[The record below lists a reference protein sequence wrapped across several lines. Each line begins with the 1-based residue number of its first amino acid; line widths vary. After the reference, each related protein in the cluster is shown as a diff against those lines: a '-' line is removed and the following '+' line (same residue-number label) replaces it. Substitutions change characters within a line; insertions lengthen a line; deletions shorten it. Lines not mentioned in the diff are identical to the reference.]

1 MPLVAREMHAWLAGG
16 PERVAVLHCKA
27 GKGRS
32 GTMACTYLL
41 SCEGAAVPPLL
52 ERSHTPKTWAQHR
65 MHSAVGSLPAAD
77 AQTPPPKTSP
87 RLPAEERA
95 PRSDTDGILDGDS
108 GASPPPPSTPNPKKS
123 FTDALKGVLDLH
135 TAQRMKPPAEDR
147 KGKQGVS
154 IPSQRRF
161 LWYWALLLAHEA
173 PAHLWKAA
181 GPRPKVRLTK
191 LTLRMR
197 EQSALRL
204 GIVKAANKLIE
215 RTSLA
220 KGPNVGT
227 DGCSSQVW
235 ASLARYD
242 DRLVDLVEE
251 WEAYTRNPD
260 GQMGVRR
267 PGSERLARG
276 QSTEDQST
284 EDQSAEEEVLS
295 EIFDSGKWDKGKM
308 VRSFARLGVSKDAK
322 ETIVDSEV
330 CASDYSSIAIC
341 MLISNFRET
350 RLTSGL

>member
-16 PERVAVLHCKA
+16 AERVAVLHCKA

-41 SCEGAAVPPLL
+41 SCEGAAVPPQL

-65 MHSAVGSLPAAD
+65 MRSAVGALPATD
-77 AQTPPPKTSP
+77 AQTPAKTSP
-87 RLPAEERA
+87 LLPAEERA
-95 PRSDTDGILDGDS
+95 PRSDIDGILDGDS
-108 GASPPPPSTPNPKKS
+108 GASSPPPATPNPEKS

-135 TAQRMKPPAEDR
+135 TAQRMKPPTEDR
-147 KGKQGVS
+147 KAKQGVS

-173 PAHLWKAA
+173 PAHLWQTAA
-181 GPRPKVRLTK
+181 PRPKVRLTK

-204 GIVKAANKLIE
+204 GLVKAANKLIE

-220 KGPNVGT
+220 KGPNVGQ
-227 DGCSSQVW
+227 DGSSSHVW

-242 DRLVDLVEE
+242 DRLVDLLEE
-251 WEAYTRNPD
+251 WEAYTRSTD
-260 GQMGVRR
+260 GQIGVRR

-276 QSTEDQST
+276 ESTE
-284 EDQSAEEEVLS
+284 EEILS
-295 EIFDSGKWDKGKM
+295 KIFDSSKWDKDKM
-308 VRSFARLGVSKDAK
+308 VRSFARLGASKDAK
-322 ETIVDSEV
+322 ETTVDSQV
-330 CASDYSSIAIC
+330 CSSDFFSVDIL
-341 MLISNFRET
+341 MFVSNFREIKLIY
-350 RLTSGL
+350 RL

>member
-181 GPRPKVRLTK
+181 APRPKVRLTK

-242 DRLVDLVEE
+242 DRLVDLLEE